1 MEKVLF
7 RPQNILKPGNIIL
20 IANRMLYKINQ
31 SIVRHNEQTAYI
43 AYELSRNRKFNS
55 EKCNQRNLVLL
66 SLFHTI
72 GFFSND
78 IINQEYNPFDSS
90 IDYFS
95 QDKTIESKYM
105 YSCYYLEYMTPLQ
118 RDSIAIETFTQDYD
132 EIMKAAVYQT
142 EYRSIIYL
150 AARISDYLDNNP
162 DQELPEDLHS
172 LAKGK
177 LDPEFVEL
185 FNKVNSDNHIVQ
197 SVRDNSY
204 RSKINEYIQ
213 DIQMTDEEAIK
224 FIKLLVYFL
233 DFKSTSTLKHSI
245 ETACIAHS
253 LSNRM
258 NLSEDEMNILF
269 TSAFLHDVGKIGI
282 PQRILEYHGLLSPEQ
297 MNLMKSH
304 INHSK
309 SILKDL
315 VDPKILETVCSHHE
329 KLNGSGYPNHLTGD
343 QLNTIQRI
351 LTISDITSA
360 LSQSRSYHVGLD
372 KNATLSLLGKMTENG
387 ELDSE
392 IYEILKANYDDI
404 LLEQATLQKLL
415 QANFSSVLS
424 KYNDY
429 YYNQV
434 HFSADDVIEETFKDL
449 SDNFEELEGI

>member
-1 MEKVLF
+1 MEQKVF
-7 RPQNILKPGNIIL
+7 KPQNILKPGNIIL

-43 AYELSRNRKFNS
+43 AYELSKNHKLN
-55 EKCNQRNLVLL
+55 EKCSQRNLVLL

-78 IINQEYNPFDSS
+78 IINQEYNPFSSS

-118 RDSIAIETFTQDYD
+118 RDSIAIETFTQDFD
-132 EIMKAAVYQT
+132 EVMKSAVYQT

-150 AARISDYLDNNP
+150 AARISDYLENHR
-162 DQELPEDLHS
+162 DQALPQDLHT

-177 LDPEFVEL
+177 FDPEFVEL
-185 FNKVNSDNHIVQ
+185 FNKVNSDNHIVE
-197 SVRDNSY
+197 SLLDGSY
-204 RSKINEYIQ
+204 RTKINEYIK
-213 DIQMTDEEAIK
+213 DINLSDEEATK
-224 FIKLLVYFL
+224 FCKLLVYFL

-245 ETACIAHS
+245 EAACIAHS
-253 LSNRM
+253 IAIRM
-258 NLSEDEMNILF
+258 GLSEEDMNILF

-304 INHSK
+304 VNHSK

-315 VDPKILETVCSHHE
+315 VDERILNTVCSHHE
-329 KLNGSGYPNHLTGD
+329 KLNGTGYPNQLKAE
-343 QLNTIQRI
+343 QLNKIQRI
-351 LTISDITSA
+351 LTIADITSA
-360 LSQSRSYHVGLD
+360 ISQSRSYHVGLD
-372 KNATLSLLGKMTENG
+372 KNATLAFLKKMVENG
-387 ELDSE
+387 ELDGDIIE
-392 IYEILKANYDDI
+392 VLKNNYDEI
-404 LLEQATLQKLL
+404 LLEQPNFQKLL
-415 QANFSSVLS
+415 QADLCSVLR

-429 YYNQV
+429 HYSQIT
-434 HFSADDVIEETFKDL
+434 FSADDIVETSIKDN
-449 SDNFEELEGI
+449 SDSIEELEAF